1 MTSNLVK
8 ATSCKHS
15 YGIKVAEPFSE
26 ANAHDPRDGNINDIS
41 GVRMAEGQLLW
52 MLNIG
57 DVVLSSRP
65 YKKEQDITVPFN
77 KEEEKRGQITVYR
90 SSEPLPERPTQFR
103 NCWAGKLLH
112 RLLVSLFM
120 AITMYTW
127 LTDICQTWTLPAYS
141 IMISVITAGMT
152 SSRHGKRTTTEL
164 QY

>member
-15 YGIKVAEPFSE
+15 YGIKADELFSE
-26 ANAHDPRDGNINDIS
+26 ANAHDHRDENINDIS
-41 GVRMAEGQLLW
+41 GERMAEGQLLW

-65 YKKEQDITVPFN
+65 YKKERVITLTLN
-77 KEEEKRGQITVYR
+77 KEEEKRGRITVYR

-112 RLLVSLFM
+112 
-120 AITMYTW
+120 
-127 LTDICQTWTLPAYS
+127 
-141 IMISVITAGMT
+141 
-152 SSRHGKRTTTEL
+152 
-164 QY
+164 